1 MNKKTK
7 PVTLFLIE
15 DDDVDALT
23 IERSFKKNRISNS
36 IIRATDGV
44 DALDM
49 LHSGAVPKPFIILLD
64 LHMPRMSGHEFL
76 DALRADED
84 YANTVVFVLTTS
96 IANEDIQ
103 ESYKHKVA
111 GYYVKEEAGENFINI
126 VNVLESY
133 WKIVHLPEE

>member
-1 MNKKTK
+1 MTKTPK

-23 IERSFKKNRISNS
+23 IARSFKKNRVANAIV
-36 IIRATDGV
+36 RATDGV
-44 DALDM
+44 DALEK
-49 LHSGAVPKPFIILLD
+49 LRSGDVPKPFIILLD
-64 LHMPRMSGHEFL
+64 LHMPRMNGHEFL
-76 DALRADED
+76 DVLRADEE

-96 IANEDIQ
+96 LAREDIQ
-103 ESYKHKVA
+103 ESYNHKVA

-133 WKIVHLPEE
+133 WKVVHFPEE